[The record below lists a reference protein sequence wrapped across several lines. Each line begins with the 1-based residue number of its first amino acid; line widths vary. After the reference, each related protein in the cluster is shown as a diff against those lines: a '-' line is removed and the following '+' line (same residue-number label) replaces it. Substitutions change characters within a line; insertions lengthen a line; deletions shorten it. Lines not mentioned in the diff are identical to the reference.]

1 MSGRIRG
8 FKLRICKNRRRRR
21 KDKIFMK
28 AISIPTNNG
37 ENVTLTTRK
46 KKLAIEKFKGDTFRV

>member
-1 MSGRIRG
+1 MG
-8 FKLRICKNRRRRR
+8 ICDYKEIFITDN
-21 KDKIFMK
+21 KIFMK

>member
-1 MSGRIRG
+1 
-8 FKLRICKNRRRRR
+8 
-21 KDKIFMK
+21 MK

-46 KKLAIEKFKGDTFRV
+46 KNLAIEKFKGDTFRV